1 MISCPEG
8 PFQVLENQRR
18 INEQATI
25 SGVEVRKPLANS
37 LDSMVVV
44 ELHAGRVSGVL
55 PDPVSPSRGPKGV
68 EIFPTRLGA
77 QLELRPCWAKLNL
90 FGTVQME
97 ATCKHGKPPFMTC
110 EVVRLDF
117 GGEEKWQV
125 TAY

>member
-18 INEQATI
+18 KNEQATI

-55 PDPVSPSRGPKGV
+55 PGPVSPSRGRRGN
-68 EIFPTRLGA
+68 FPTRLGA
-77 QLELRPCWAKLNL
+77 QLELRPCWAKLDL
-90 FGTVQME
+90 FGTVQMD
-97 ATCKHGKPPFMTC
+97 ATCKHGKPPLSG
-110 EVVRLDF
+110 R
-117 GGEEKWQV
+117 
-125 TAY
+125 